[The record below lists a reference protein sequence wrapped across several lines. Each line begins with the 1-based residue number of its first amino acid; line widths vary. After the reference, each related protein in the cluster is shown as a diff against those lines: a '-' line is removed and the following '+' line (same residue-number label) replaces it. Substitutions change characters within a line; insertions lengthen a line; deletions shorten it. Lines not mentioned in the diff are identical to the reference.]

1 MRLSHFLQVISAGL
15 AFALLLVSPADATL
29 EGAPPTAVVRAT
41 LDAVFH
47 ILDDQQLK
55 GPGPVSYTHL
65 RAHETVLDLVCSLLL
80 EKKQD
85 HNIRR
90 AVKADTRF

>member
-55 GPGPVSYTHL
+55 GPGHL
-65 RAHETVLDLVCSLLL
+65 TQRRHLL
-80 EKKQD
+80 ELSLI
-85 HNIRR
+85 HI
-90 AVKADTRF
+90 